1 MQSIIYQNLTGVKFT
16 LRTYVLS
23 SEVANREIFARIL
36 FGIKKWAGGEMETT
50 IVSLG
55 DETEADLW

>member
-1 MQSIIYQNLTGVKFT
+1 M
-16 LRTYVLS
+16 RTYVLS

-55 DETEADLW
+55 DEAEADLW

>member
-1 MQSIIYQNLTGVKFT
+1 MQSIIFKNLAGVKFT
-16 LRTYVLS
+16 FRTYVLS

-36 FGIKKWAGGEMETT
+36 FGIKKWVGGEMETT

-55 DETEADLW
+55 DEAEADLW